1 MLDYLVKNTENFL
14 QTAIIVFAVLF
25 VRFLIGAIGLFLVAK
40 KRDAK
45 APFLAFLP
53 VVYPLTL
60 GSLADKAN
68 IKRGKKTNSATTLL
82 VLSILKTVAYT
93 AFIVT
98 TAFSLSAIITAA
110 SDAVA
115 NGTTMTADMF
125 KSAIFVV
132 ATYLVALILA
142 IFYVVYYYISLFRV
156 YKREMSTGLAVVS
169 LILSLFVSPAK
180 EIILL
185 VLGIV
190 IKEEKG
196 FTIE

>member
-14 QTAIIVFAVLF
+14 QTAIIVFAILF

-93 AFIVT
+93 AFIIT
-98 TAFSLSAIITAA
+98 TALSLSSIIAA
-110 SDAVA
+110 ATEAVA
-115 NGTTMTADMF
+115 NGSTMTADMF

-180 EIILL
+180 EIILF

-196 FTIE
+196 FAIE